1 MTPWTRAHQA
11 SLSFIIS
18 QCLLKLMSIESVML
32 SNHLI
37 LCCSQYFPAS
47 GSFPMSQIFVS
58 EGQIIGASASV
69 LPMNIQGWFPLGL
82 SGLMSLQPKG
92 LSRVFSSTT
101 IQKHQFFGCSAFI
114 MWTQPLLWS
123 HPYMT
128 TGKTIAWTI
137 LTFVS
142 TLMSLIFN
150 TLSRFVIVFLLRN
163 KHLLISWLLS
173 LSTVIFSLVQFSYS
187 VLFDSLWP
195 HGLQH
200 ASHFRAQEKKIC
212 PWFHFSP
219 SLCCEVMELDA
230 IILVFSTEF

>member
-1 MTPWTRAHQA
+1 
-11 SLSFIIS
+11 
-18 QCLLKLMSIESVML
+18 MSIESVML
-32 SNHLI
+32 SNHPI
-37 LCCSQYFPAS
+37 LCCSQYIPAS

-173 LSTVIFSLVQFSYS
+173 TICRDFGAPKNKVSYCFCYFPIYLPWSDGTRCHDFSFLNV
-187 VLFDSLWP
+187 
-195 HGLQH
+195 
-200 ASHFRAQEKKIC
+200 EN
-212 PWFHFSP
+212 
-219 SLCCEVMELDA
+219 
-230 IILVFSTEF
+230 